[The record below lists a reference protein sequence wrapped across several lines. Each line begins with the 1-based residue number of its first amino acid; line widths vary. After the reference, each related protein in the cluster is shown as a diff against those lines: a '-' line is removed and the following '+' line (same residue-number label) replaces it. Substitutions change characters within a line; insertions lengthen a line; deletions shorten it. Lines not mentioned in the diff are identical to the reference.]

1 LVTDDDRA
9 DGDYSPAEF
18 PFRLGFGLGSIQIA
32 LGFVKS
38 PNHPGGNMTGLAS
51 LPPELEAKS
60 LSLLAEL
67 VPGLNR
73 VAVLLNPEN
82 LLTT

>member
-1 LVTDDDRA
+1 MTTGPMATIRQPSSRPRVRLNPD
-9 DGDYSPAEF
+9 
-18 PFRLGFGLGSIQIA
+18 RLGL
-32 LGFVKS
+32 VKS
-38 PNHPGGNMTGLAS
+38 PNHPGGNMTGLAT
-51 LPPELEAKS
+51 LLPELEAKS
-60 LSLLAEL
+60 LQLLAEL

>member
-1 LVTDDDRA
+1 
-9 DGDYSPAEF
+9 
-18 PFRLGFGLGSIQIA
+18 
-32 LGFVKS
+32 
-38 PNHPGGNMTGLAS
+38 MTGLAT
-51 LPPELEAKS
+51 LLPELEAKS
-60 LSLLAEL
+60 LQLLAEL